1 MKSQARRA
9 PLTLLVG
16 SVALMGAV
24 ACAAKVDERLR
35 ESEPK
40 AQALRQQRDRHFRG
54 PVAVVIEAAR
64 NHGNL
69 RADQAATLDAIS
81 SELADDCSSHR
92 ALHDRLKS
100 SAVAVV
106 RSGSARSAEFD
117 RSVDEAVGAIEAR
130 VQRSTDA
137 LEEIHAILD
146 ADQRKAVAVALR
158 AHIADRFGR
167 GPRDEKRQREGFRR
181 LAAHLML
188 SSLQVDKLE
197 AARQELFGEREELRP
212 GRQELLGLVEAFE
225 GEDFPAALL
234 AFRQKKSKVL
244 RERVARAGERT
255 DSVLTIFT
263 PEQRE
268 LLADLIVDGPR
279 KVLFGEE
286 IAPLEG
292 R

>member
-1 MKSQARRA
+1 MKSQVRRA
-9 PLTLLVG
+9 PLMLLVG

-24 ACAAKVDERLR
+24 ACAAKVDESPR

-40 AQALRQQRDRHFRG
+40 AQELRQKHDRHFRG
-54 PVAVVIEAAR
+54 PVAVVIDAAR
-64 NHGNL
+64 THGNL
-69 RADQAATLDAIS
+69 KADQAATLDAIS
-81 SELADDCSSHR
+81 SELADDCGSHR

-146 ADQRKAVAVALR
+146 VDQRKAVAVALR
-158 AHIADRFGR
+158 ARIADKFGR

-181 LAAHLML
+181 FASHLML
-188 SSLQVDKLE
+188 SSLQIDKLE
-197 AARQELFGEREELRP
+197 AAKQELFGEREKLRP
-212 GRQELLGLVEAFE
+212 SREELLELVEAFE

-286 IAPLEG
+286 IAPEE